1 MTTVW
6 FGHRRILTLASTLL
20 AAVAT
25 VGGVAIAAT
34 PRRAGRDGDRPGH
47 LLLVA
52 RGARSEPGGDIGLRR
67 R

>member
-20 AAVAT
+20 AVVAT

-34 PRRAGRDGDRPGH
+34 P
-47 LLLVA
+47 
-52 RGARSEPGGDIGLRR
+52 GAAPAATGIATATPPPWST
-67 R
+67 